1 MQIVIDLKTLQAASE
16 QARQA
21 TKKPWE
27 NISVAVKHA
36 EPTELPLDYVCL
48 LNLYYT
54 AAMRPVRRSQ
64 RLRSNVLR

>member
-1 MQIVIDLKTLQAASE
+1 MQMVIDLSTLQAASE
-16 QARQA
+16 QARQT

-36 EPTELPLDYVCL
+36 DPTELPLDYVCL

-54 AAMRPVRRSQ
+54 AAMRPVRRSP
-64 RLRSNVLR
+64 RLCGHVLR